1 MNLLIA
7 LKLLSLSILS
17 IFAIPGATVFG
28 SSDLGVFVTS
38 STDNVKLDMKATET
52 REVADFTVKPE
63 SVVQIRQGENLNVF
77 TVPPD
82 RVDKVKI
89 TDSAGVRNE
98 LVPLGNNQYSLVGV
112 NAGVY
117 VLDVIVNPPDSSERA
132 AHETILIILKPGE
145 PVQNIQNIIQT
156 IQKVKVVTQIDIDFD
171 DDSDECSSKIGSAG
185 LRFPFNKKSECQYEE
200 WRDCKDDAQKGIKW
214 DDRCK
219 DINHGFEDD
228 CEGFANKKE
237 CDEHWTNPKP
247 LPYRNGLPLCHDP
260 LYGAGKLGNECYDE
274 LDHDTCEDGFVDSGN
289 GCEPEPVVEKDN
301 FDENGQYIPKGGETV
316 DTGIINEDPIE
327 VEETDGT
334 EESEEVEEEEEP
346 ETESN
351 SDEPDSDEGTNSGV
365 N

>member
-1 MNLLIA
+1 MNLIIA

-17 IFAIPGATVFG
+17 IFAIPGTFAFG

-77 TVPPD
+77 TMPSD

-117 VLDVIVNPPDSSERA
+117 VLDVIVNPSDSSERA
-132 AHETILIILKPGE
+132 AYETILVILKPGE
-145 PVQNIQNIIQT
+145 PAQNVQNIIQT

-185 LRFPFNKKSECQYEE
+185 LSFPFNKKSECQYEE
-200 WRDCKDDAQKGIKW
+200 WNDCKDDALKGIRW

-237 CDEHWTNPKP
+237 CDEAWTTPTHKCGGNETPIIKD
-247 LPYRNGLPLCHDP
+247 GEELCHDEIEAAEDAKKKDEGCIDIFPSICFPDHPSNDLVKEPNPTPPTPP
-260 LYGAGKLGNECYDE
+260 LDTWGDKGLNDE
-274 LDHDTCEDGFVDSGN
+274 
-289 GCEPEPVVEKDN
+289 EP
-301 FDENGQYIPKGGETV
+301 
-316 DTGIINEDPIE
+316 
-327 VEETDGT
+327 VEETN
-334 EESEEVEEEEEP
+334 EEVEEEEVEEEEP
-346 ETESN
+346 VEEETTEEES
-351 SDEPDSDEGTNSGV
+351 DGEGTDSGV